1 MVHPE
6 YIINIIDIFYVIQD
20 TLPEWSPLTVWDH
33 DDGDV
38 SSLMP

>member
-6 YIINIIDIFYVIQD
+6 YIMYNIIDIFYVIQD
-20 TLPEWSPLTVWDH
+20 TLPEWSPWDH
-33 DDGDV
+33 DVGDV